1 MRGLMMQL
9 SLYNVE
15 TEERTML
22 VGLTQAQL
30 VRFKV
35 APGTDGDLQAH
46 LDEVGYLAVWEC
58 RHTVAGQ
65 TELVQPILLHAHGV
79 IACRAASHSP
89 MPLAA

>member
-1 MRGLMMQL
+1 MRDPMMQL
-9 SLYNVE
+9 SLFNVE

-35 APGTDGDLQAH
+35 APGTDGDLRA
-46 LDEVGYLAVWEC
+46 LVEEAGYLAVWEC
-58 RHTVAGQ
+58 RHTASGQ
-65 TELVQPILLHAHGV
+65 AELVQPILLHADYV
-79 IACRAASHSP
+79 IACEAAPHSP